1 MREATGKKALTT
13 TAGQLG
19 AVPSPKCGEREESGY
34 FEA

>member
-13 TAGQLG
+13 TDGQLERCR
-19 AVPSPKCGEREESGY
+19 PLKCGEREESGY